1 MPLHMVSVSQAFPLR
16 DRSISVGGTIRGVNH
31 SFIQSAAVFV
41 LSARPLPRR
50 PAPSPYFQPSGSWR
64 SVSPSKFLGNA
75 LQGSRTCLSV
85 SHLTVIPFSASQLT
99 AHSFLFPLRNNEH
112 LQTDRRPLSSGCYH
126 HPSAKNMEKQVL
138 CR

>member
-1 MPLHMVSVSQAFPLR
+1 MPLHAVSVSQAFPLR
-16 DRSISVGGTIRGVNH
+16 DRSISVGGTICGVNH

-85 SHLTVIPFSASQLT
+85 SHLTVKPFSASQLQPT
-99 AHSFLFPLRNNEH
+99 RFYFRSATMNIFRLTGDLSH
-112 LQTDRRPLSSGCYH
+112 LAAIIILLLKIWKSRSC
-126 HPSAKNMEKQVL
+126 A
-138 CR
+138 

>member
-1 MPLHMVSVSQAFPLR
+1 MVSVSQAFPLR

-50 PAPSPYFQPSGSWR
+50 PAPSPYFQPSGSW
-64 SVSPSKFLGNA
+64 S
-75 LQGSRTCLSV
+75 
-85 SHLTVIPFSASQLT
+85 IPAT